1 MVTRSHL
8 PLRYIAATLCATT
21 LSHAEGDARSEAP
34 ATVTAA
40 AAPAAPSPA
49 VSPGVARRLPAVHH
63 APVTVGSAHEPIS
76 ILADIT
82 DADLVRHAFV
92 VYRNRNARATAHS
105 ELASVELLRT
115 SGETR
120 YRAEIPARD
129 ALAPFVEYTIE
140 FERQDGTRMS
150 AFASREAM
158 HRVAVATDYLDLRE
172 QALLSRVHGRRS
184 VSEVRV
190 DYASFG
196 TSRAFTADTGFRS
209 VQDRFYR
216 VEAAYTFR
224 PLRVVTEFT
233 VKLGV
238 LRGTSPAPAANTSG
252 DLDVG
257 LNYTAPSV
265 RLRLVDWL
273 HVDLEGLT
281 SVTEKGFE
289 LGGAT
294 QLVVGDPY
302 GSKVLAGAQS
312 LHGFGSRFW
321 SRVDI
326 PAGQRLVLSPIV
338 EATNWPHADQYG
350 VRLLFEVAVDLASGL
365 GATVGGGYQARES
378 TSGGPSAAIGVRYAF

>member
-1 MVTRSHL
+1 MVIRSHVPVL
-8 PLRYIAATLCATT
+8 FSAAALFATNLARAEDNARSRAPAIATT
-21 LSHAEGDARSEAP
+21 PAAEP
-34 ATVTAA
+34 
-40 AAPAAPSPA
+40 APSPTA
-49 VSPGVARRLPAVHH
+49 SAGVVRRLPAVHH

-92 VYRNRNARATAHS
+92 VYRNAKSVNSATS
-105 ELASVELLRT
+105 ELATVELLRT
-115 SGETR
+115 SGEAR
-120 YRAEIPARD
+120 YRADIPARD
-129 ALAPFVEYTIE
+129 VLAPFVDYTIE

-150 AFASREAM
+150 AFASRGAM

-184 VSEVRV
+184 VSEVRF

-209 VQDRFYR
+209 IQDRFYR

-238 LRGTSPAPAANTSG
+238 LRGTSPAPSANTPG

-281 SVTEKGFE
+281 SLTEKGFE
-289 LGGAT
+289 LGGAA
-294 QLVVGDPY
+294 QFVVGDPY

-326 PAGQRLVLSPIV
+326 PAGSRLVLSPIV

-350 VRLLFEVAVDLASGL
+350 VRLLFEIAVDLSSGL
-365 GATVGGGYQARES
+365 GATLGGGYQARES
-378 TSGGPSAAIGVRYAF
+378 TSGGPSAAVGVRYTF